1 MSTAQ
6 GLFWPLFLT
15 LQNSWGWAEVVFP
28 LQRRG
33 EWQRSPDWRWCCFMF
48 TYGSPQTDGAHQQ
61 RPSEIRAKRPLWR
74 LKYYFGVLSTMN
86 KLDSRTWFYVTAQVV
101 QCLWLF
107 FFKFYLEPFL
117 EVSTITWGLDRV
129 CHCLFKAL
137 VANKTYN
144 DRKDPL
150 LLLLK
155 YGRVL
160 PGKLYILGHREE

>member
-6 GLFWPLFLT
+6 GLCWPPFLT
-15 LQNSWGWAEVVFP
+15 VQNSWGWAEVVFP

-48 TYGSPQTDGAHQQ
+48 TSGSPQTDGAHQQ
-61 RPSEIRAKRPLWR
+61 RPSEIRAKRPLWL

-101 QCLWLF
+101 QLPRTFFF
-107 FFKFYLEPFL
+107 FFKVLSWTLLRSVY
-117 EVSTITWGLDRV
+117 ITWGHDRV

-137 VANKTYN
+137 VANKIYS

-160 PGKLYILGHREE
+160 PGKL